1 MHSVGRPRSVVEIA
15 FEIFLIRAMFSPS
28 ETMDHMHKYRVTSV
42 HRMCWRVIY
51 TIRALR
57 SARNASAAHK
67 ANHTITELDLCG
79 NAIGSDGAL
88 AIADGLKAV
97 IMMCASFGT

>member
-1 MHSVGRPRSVVEIA
+1 MEIVLL
-15 FEIFLIRAMFSPS
+15 FKLIRAMFSPS
-28 ETMDHMHKYRVTSV
+28 ETMEHMHKYRVTSV

-51 TIRALR
+51 TMRALR

-67 ANHTITELDLCG
+67 ANHTITELDLG
-79 NAIGSDGAL
+79 WNAIGNDGAI